1 VRRSKTLTAAVFASV
16 VLLALVGVCGPASAE
31 TATYRVL
38 ESQLRDGFPSS
49 GSASDDK
56 WYRADTTLGG
66 GVTITDQFGAS
77 PQSGGTHSL
86 GLTTNSQSSAKAQ
99 LGTTHRVYDTVLSTV
114 TGLSYWTYQSSSSNG
129 ANDAAALQL
138 QVWTGGII
146 PGPGFTTLV
155 YVPAQNPGQPI
166 VPDQW
171 QFWDA
176 ANGTWYSTRRI
187 ECGDFVVEAQAPTTP
202 QAVGAGCPDTVV
214 SAFGVDV
221 GSGTPNYIV
230 AADGLHFATNSDSFT
245 WYFGPGPK

>member
-1 VRRSKTLTAAVFASV
+1 VFASV
-16 VLLALVGVCGPASAE
+16 AFMALLALGGPASAE

-38 ESQLRDGFPSS
+38 ESQLRDGFPST
-49 GSASDDK
+49 GSANDAK

-66 GVTITDQFGAS
+66 GVTITDDFGA
-77 PQSGGTHSL
+77 PGPNGGTHSL
-86 GLTTNSQSSAKAQ
+86 GLTTNSQNSAKAQ
-99 LGTTHRVYDTVLSTV
+99 LGTTHKVFNRLLSTV
-114 TGLSYWTYQSSSSNG
+114 TGLSYWTYQSADTAG

-138 QVWTGGII
+138 QVWTGGSI

-155 YVPAQNPGQPI
+155 YVPVNNPSQGPI
-166 VPDQW
+166 LPEQW

-176 ANGTWYSTRRI
+176 SAGVWFSTRRI
-187 ECGDFVVEAQAPTTP
+187 ECDAFVVEAGALTTP

-214 SAFGVDV
+214 AAIGLDV

-230 AADGLHFATNSDSFT
+230 AADGVHFAAASDSYT